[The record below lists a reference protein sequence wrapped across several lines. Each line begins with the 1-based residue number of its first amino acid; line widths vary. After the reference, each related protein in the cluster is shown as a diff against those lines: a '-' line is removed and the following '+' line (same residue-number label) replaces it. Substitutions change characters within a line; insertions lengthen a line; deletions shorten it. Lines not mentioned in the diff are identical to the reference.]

1 MLIEQWCHVGTA
13 PCCNFFSDKKLTHP
27 PRVLIK
33 INYPANP
40 NTAWRLRIYRGVI
53 ANSIVL
59 YSGGSSK
66 AWRALRPPCVAVE
79 TRELQTAFKAS
90 ILASYTSTDQ
100 STFH

>member
-13 PCCNFFSDKKLTHP
+13 PCCNFFSDKKWTHP

-59 YSGGSSK
+59 YTRRLKQSVAGSETTVRRCRNK
-66 AWRALRPPCVAVE
+66 RAADRF
-79 TRELQTAFKAS
+79 QG
-90 ILASYTSTDQ
+90 INTSLIYID
-100 STFH
+100 